1 MRLPISR
8 NHALTLGLS
17 LACAVFVGGCDKSQD
32 KPAKTAVP
40 AAPVTAPVV
49 PAATISAP
57 APKGGMTSNV
67 PVKGD
72 EPLPPNHPALPTA
85 TPPHPGGT
93 AGANANID
101 QQIAS
106 QHPTSEGKK
115 KLAVVIPDSVKGKW
129 AAANI
134 AVTVN
139 GAEKE
144 IKVAIGDKISLG
156 NNLQLQVVHYL
167 PAYTSDFNSVTSSS
181 NEQVNPAIMVQAIAS
196 GKIVAEGW
204 VFQNLPE
211 FNSFRSEQAK
221 VRLLSG
227 EPARKK

>member
-1 MRLPISR
+1 MRLPISF

-17 LACAVFVGGCDKSQD
+17 LACAVFIGGCDKNQG
-32 KPAKTAVP
+32 KPAETAAP
-40 AAPVTAPVV
+40 AAPVTAPAA
-49 PAATISAP
+49 PAATTSAP
-57 APKGGMTSNV
+57 APNSSMISNV

-72 EPLPPNHPALPTA
+72 EPLPPSHPALPTA
-85 TPPHPGGT
+85 TPPHPSGT
-93 AGANANID
+93 ADANADIN

-106 QHPTSEGKK
+106 QHPKSAGKK

-134 AVTVN
+134 AVTIN
-139 GAEKE
+139 GSEKE

-167 PAYTSDFNSVTSSS
+167 PAYTSDFQTVTSSS
-181 NEQVNPAIMVQAIAS
+181 NEQVNPAIMVQTIAG

-211 FNSFRSEQAK
+211 FNSFTSEQVK

-227 EPARKK
+227 ERTQKK

>member
-17 LACAVFVGGCDKSQD
+17 LACAVFIGGCDKSQD

-40 AAPVTAPVV
+40 ASPVTAPVA
-49 PAATISAP
+49 PAATAAAP
-57 APKGGMTSNV
+57 APSGGKISNV

-93 AGANANID
+93 AGANADIN

-115 KLAVVIPDSVKGKW
+115 KLAVAIPDSVKGKW

-134 AVTVN
+134 AVTIN
-139 GAEKE
+139 GAEKQ

-156 NNLQLQVVHYL
+156 NNLQLKVVHYL

-181 NEQVNPAIMVQAIAS
+181 NEQVNPAIMVQAIAG

-211 FNSFRSEQAK
+211 FNSFQSEQAK

-227 EPARKK
+227 ERTQKK

>member
-1 MRLPISR
+1 MRFPVSC

-17 LACAVFVGGCDKSQD
+17 LACAVFIGGCDKSQD
-32 KPAKTAVP
+32 KPAKTAAPDAPATAP
-40 AAPVTAPVV
+40 AAP
-49 PAATISAP
+49 AAMASAP

-85 TPPHPGGT
+85 MPPHPTGT
-93 AGANANID
+93 AGANADIN

-106 QHPTSEGKK
+106 QHPKPADKK

-134 AVTVN
+134 AVTIN

-167 PAYTSDFNSVTSSS
+167 PAYTSDFKSVTSSS

-211 FNSFRSEQAK
+211 FNSFQSEQAK

-227 EPARKK
+227 ERTQKK